1 MPRASKKA
9 VARAKPESSLQD
21 EIDALKLRM
30 QAMEQRF
37 DNIGSTPLFLAD
49 DQALLRDARNA
60 AGWSMRAVAEALGV
74 SSNLVMW
81 WEQGK
86 MRMPAWRARTVV
98 RMFRRSG
105 VAPPA
110 WPSLG
115 VVDDSD
121 EDAST

>member
-1 MPRASKKA
+1 MPRASKKV
-9 VARAKPESSLQD
+9 VAKAKPESSLQD

>member
-1 MPRASKKA
+1 MPRATKKA
-9 VARAKPESSLQD
+9 KPKSSMQD

-37 DNIGSTPLFLAD
+37 DNAGSTPLFLVD
-49 DQALLRDARNA
+49 DQALLRDARQA
-60 AGWSMRAVAEALGV
+60 AGWSMRDVAGGLGV
-74 SSNLVMW
+74 SQNIVMW

-86 MRMPAWRARTVV
+86 IRIPTWRARTIVS
-98 RMFRRSG
+98 MFRRSG

-110 WPSLG
+110 WPS

-121 EDAST
+121 IE